1 MLLELKRK
9 YAELTGETIAPPDKK
24 KKQKKQQ
31 PPSVKPSNQP
41 TNQPDDQKA
50 KKQTM

>member
-9 YAELTGETIAPPDKK
+9 YAELTGETIAPPDK